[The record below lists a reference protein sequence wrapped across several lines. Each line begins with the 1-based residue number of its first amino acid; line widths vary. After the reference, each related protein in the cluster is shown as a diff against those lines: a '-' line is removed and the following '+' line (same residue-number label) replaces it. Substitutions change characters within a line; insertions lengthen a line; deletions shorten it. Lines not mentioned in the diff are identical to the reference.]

1 MRIWVNFDK
10 KTALGGNKGKNLG
23 GGRKG
28 GGRREE
34 GGGRGR
40 EEGEEGR
47 KKWEGGKE
55 IKEKLDEN
63 RPKLMVINHS
73 NLKFSRFAPKTLYQ
87 YF

>member
-34 GGGRGR
+34 GGR
-40 EEGEEGR
+40 EEGG
-47 KKWEGGKE
+47 KGEGGGRRGTPFHPHISK
-55 IKEKLDEN
+55 
-63 RPKLMVINHS
+63 
-73 NLKFSRFAPKTLYQ
+73 
-87 YF
+87 